1 MRVPPSAT
9 FGLAFLTMVFR
20 AIAAPTDSTAPDHT
34 LVVLSHSNHTVYEV
48 DPASG
53 RILHEFAAQDQPHE
67 AAITGDGSTIF
78 ASLPAAAFV
87 EIIDATT
94 FREKGRIESEYFKRS
109 PQPRRAGRNGAPASP
124 PNTSESPHGLALN
137 NDGTKLYIGTE
148 NADISGVIV
157 YDVKA
162 AKVLK
167 KIDLLLEGGHY
178 LQIQPGTDKLYY
190 PHRTDNRVVVIDTKT
205 DRILKII
212 PVAGGPV
219 GVAFAPNG
227 EVWFHEDG
235 DGSVTVVD
243 SKTDSVVKVI
253 QTGGKGAGRMAVSPD
268 GKYAASPHSESQDV
282 AVVDAMGKTLL
293 ATIKIGRGPG
303 FPLFSP
309 DSTKLYV
316 MESGM
321 GDVVVVDL
329 KTMSVAARYKVGTDP
344 FGGAIR
350 LAPGPFTPRA
360 RGSLE
365 PLRGAHAPSNSGGVG
380 SPPR

>member
-1 MRVPPSAT
+1 MRPTFSPARVVTVGLLLLFGGLGRAT
-9 FGLAFLTMVFR
+9 IAR
-20 AIAAPTDSTAPDHT
+20 AQGHT
-34 LVVLSHSNHTVYEV
+34 LIVLSHTNHTVYEL
-48 DPASG
+48 DPATG
-53 RILHEFAAQDQPHE
+53 RVVHEFVAPDQPHE
-67 AAITGDGSTIF
+67 AAITADGRTIF
-78 ASLPAAAFV
+78 ASIPMAGFV
-87 EIIDATT
+87 EIIDGQT
-94 FREKGRIESEYFKRS
+94 FKETGRIESDYFKRT
-109 PQPRRAGRNGAPASP
+109 PQPRRAGRNGAPPGP
-124 PNTSESPHGLALN
+124 PNTSASPHGMSLN

-162 AKVLK
+162 GKVVK

-205 DRILKII
+205 DRITKII
-212 PVAGGPV
+212 PVEGGPV

-243 SKTDSVVKVI
+243 SKKDEVIKVI

-268 GKYAASPHSESQDV
+268 GRFAASPHSESQDV
-282 AVVDAMGKTLL
+282 AIIDAVNKTVLS
-293 ATIKIGRGPG
+293 TVKIGKGPG

-316 MESGM
+316 LESGN
-321 GDVVVVDL
+321 GDVVVIDL
-329 KTMSVAARYKVGTDP
+329 KSMSVAARYRIGTDP
-344 FGGAIR
+344 FGG
-350 LAPGPFTPRA
+350 GVKTTA
-360 RGSLE
+360 RE
-365 PLRGAHAPSNSGGVG
+365 
-380 SPPR
+380 